1 MLLLRAQLGAV
12 LHAAAGS
19 LQKGGLT
26 GLFISVMIGVALCFM
41 RLASRRRSSNTL

>member
-12 LHAAAGS
+12 LHAAVGS

-26 GLFISVMIGVALCFM
+26 GLFVCISIGIVLCFL
-41 RLASRRRSSNTL
+41 RLGSRIRQPK

>member
-12 LHAAAGS
+12 LHGAAGS

-26 GLFISVMIGVALCFM
+26 GLLIFMTIGVALCFM
-41 RLASRRRSSNTL
+41 RLAPCRRSSKTL